1 MRLTATTL
9 PMASDKSDELLDKA
23 DALMRRHRPVAI
35 DAAPEVTESNEAA
48 ADDINDSDDLPV
60 LTEVVDPHDA
70 APALTPRPTARDER
84 TQLSSALTAELETWL
99 DEALPGHIVHVLD
112 GLADQLVGQLSQRAR
127 AELLPRLQA
136 LAEAEKP
143 APTPDSSNTGAV

>member
-1 MRLTATTL
+1 MRSTAATL
-9 PMASDKSDELLDKA
+9 PMASNKSDDLLDKA
-23 DALMRRHRPVAI
+23 DALMRRHRLAAI
-35 DAAPEVTESNEAA
+35 DVASEIADKDETAP
-48 ADDINDSDDLPV
+48 DDIDDSDDLPV
-60 LTEVVDPHDA
+60 LTEIVDPHDA
-70 APALTPRPTARDER
+70 APDLTPRPTALATR

-143 APTPDSSNTGAV
+143 APTPDSCDTGAV